1 MGTACIGI
9 ASHRVCSL
17 QSTYPK
23 SDHYNYLFHRAIADQ
38 LTFTRTNGDIHD
50 HYSLR
55 RLASTYIMDNAD
67 EFSPFLGLEKT
78 DREFSKY
85 CDRVASEVEA
95 EWGGELELKALSCAL
110 QRTILIYSKDSPTLC
125 MNNNPSNS
133 AMPLRVT
140 YHKHYFSLGEH
151 YNSVQQL
158 PAAAGACNI
167 DVATSIVSDMKI
179 S

>member
-17 QSTYPK
+17 QSTYTK
-23 SDHYNYLFHRAIADQ
+23 SDYYNHLFHRAIADQ
-38 LTFTRTNGDIHD
+38 LTFTRTDGDIHD

-55 RLASTYIMDNAD
+55 RLASTYIRNNAD
-67 EFSPFLGLEKT
+67 EFSPFLGFEKT
-78 DREFSKY
+78 DREFSMY

-125 MNNNPSNS
+125 MNNSSNS
-133 AMPLRVT
+133 AVPLRVT

-158 PAAAGACNI
+158 PASAGAGNI

>member
-1 MGTACIGI
+1 M
-9 ASHRVCSL
+9 HLYSL
-17 QSTYPK
+17 QSSYPK
-23 SDHYNYLFHRAIADQ
+23 SDHYNHVFHRAIADQ
-38 LTFTRTNGDIHD
+38 LAFTHTEGDSHD

-55 RLASTYIMDNAD
+55 RLASTYIRDNAD

-78 DREFSKY
+78 DREFSLY

-125 MNNNPSNS
+125 MNDSPTHSTV
-133 AMPLRVT
+133 PLRVT

-158 PAAAGACNI
+158 PAAAGAGNI
-167 DVATSIVSDMKI
+167 DVTTSMVSDMKI
-179 S
+179 SETEVSS